1 MSGRVWRFAVVAILA
16 ATRLVQAEEPN
27 RKPAKAP
34 EFPLAENMPA
44 SEFARQA
51 IEFLRDHPASKF
63 APRVAL
69 DLLAAANAAR
79 DESLAHQARVALF
92 LDYPESP
99 QAALALGFYRQPVE
113 YAAFL
118 NKVFDDNVDSP
129 GGLFAYRFSRA
140 IHRGLAH
147 FNQSFGDRSLSLR
160 IVAMTRRHVGH
171 WLRAPARAD
180 VAQGDDQAAK
190 VGRIVLDEQITAVEA
205 IERLH
210 AMGGERLARIIER
223 VLFDE
228 LPDAVRQEPKL
239 QRLLAENYL
248 SRAKLPEAAAILN
261 EATLA
266 AADAEWLLSR
276 AICAAQLGK
285 ADGARQSL
293 DAIETRFAG
302 SPQNDVGRVLLAC
315 LEKKT
320 DNEQAFANHVLTLA
334 RQIKA
339 GGWNMLEASLA
350 AFNPQ
355 TQRTI
360 NVYLAYA
367 IDQNLL
373 ELQIREEAKLV
384 AAYRCEAQH
393 CQVYIAGEQAILKFP
408 QPVMPVP
415 TASLQVNRDGD
426 FNFNWNVQT
435 GFSLRAA
442 GAANRGLLDSA
453 LLSTADGLQ
462 TCLASV
468 NRRGWFLE
476 SLVSPEDGIRVE
488 WVQASSDPPRVDRA
502 QIEFSPEQRTLAF
515 RSKFFISNLKVRY
528 GEAGELAF
536 APPAWPALPIAE
548 KSAVDFTFIIRAL
561 AAAAELFKNSP
572 ATGGK

>member
-1 MSGRVWRFAVVAILA
+1 MSGRVWRLAVVALFA

-27 RKPAKAP
+27 QKPAKAT
-34 EFPLAENMPA
+34 EFPLAESMSA
-44 SEFARQA
+44 GDFARRA
-51 IEFLRDHPASKF
+51 GDFLREHPASKF

-69 DLLAAANAAR
+69 DLLTTANATR
-79 DESLAHQARVALF
+79 DESLANQARVALF

-99 QAALALGFYRQPVE
+99 QAALVLGFYRQPGE

-129 GGLFAYRFSRA
+129 GELFAYRFSRA
-140 IHRGLAH
+140 IQRGLAH
-147 FNQSFGDRSLSLR
+147 FNQGLGDRGLSLR
-160 IVAMTRRHVGH
+160 VVAMTRRHARH

-180 VAQGDDQAAK
+180 IAQGDDPAAK
-190 VGRIVLDEQITAVEA
+190 VGRVILDEQITAVEA

-210 AMGGERLARIIER
+210 AMRGEHLARVIER

-239 QRLLAENYL
+239 QRLLSANYL
-248 SRAKLPEAAAILN
+248 SRGKLSEAAAILN
-261 EATLA
+261 GATLEE
-266 AADAEWLLSR
+266 ADAEWLLSR
-276 AICAAQLGK
+276 AICAAQLGSLE
-285 ADGARQSL
+285 DARRSL

-302 SPQNDVGRVLLAC
+302 SLQNDVGRVLLPC

-339 GGWNMLEASLA
+339 GDWNMLEASLA
-350 AFNPQ
+350 ALNPQ

-367 IDQNLL
+367 VDQNLL
-373 ELQIREEAKLV
+373 ELQIRDEAKLV

-415 TASLQVNRDGD
+415 TASLQVNRDGV

-435 GFSLRAA
+435 GSSLRAA
-442 GAANRGLLDSA
+442 GAANRGLLDSE
-453 LLSTADGLQ
+453 LLSTTGGLQ
-462 TCLASV
+462 RCLASI
-468 NRRGWFLE
+468 NRKGWFLE
-476 SLVSPEDGIRVE
+476 SLASQEDGIRVQ
-488 WVQASSDPPRVDRA
+488 WLHASSDPPSADRT
-502 QIEFSPEQRTLAF
+502 QIEFSPERRTLAF
-515 RSKFFISNLKVRY
+515 RSKFLISNLNLRY
-528 GEAGELAF
+528 GGSGSLAL
-536 APPAWPALPIAE
+536 APPAWPELPIAE

-572 ATGGK
+572 AMGGK